1 MNIIEKR
8 DYIHNHLHLADNDF
22 IEDIYKK
29 IHSSIKSR
37 KVIIGYDANGN
48 QISSAQFLKEL
59 RDSENQIKKG
69 EFLSLEELEK
79 EAEDW

>member
-8 DYIHNHLHLADNDF
+8 DYIHNHLHLADSDF

-29 IHSSIKSR
+29 MHTSIKSR

-48 QISSAQFLKEL
+48 QISSAQFLSELKEAE
-59 RDSENQIKKG
+59 RQIKQG
-69 EFLSLEELEK
+69 EFITLEQLEK
-79 EAEDW
+79 ESDEW